1 MRICGIVSEYNPFH
15 AGHEWHITQTRN
27 IARTDLVI
35 CVMSASFVQR
45 GEPAVFDKWTR
56 AACALL
62 CGADAVVELPLL
74 SAVQSA
80 EGFAQG
86 GVAVLRALGAQAI
99 SFGSETADVNLLTQA
114 AHALAHETAD
124 FRRTLRQHLDEG
136 SSFPTA
142 RMKAALYSGSP
153 KSEAFG
159 GGYSGSLKSEAFWG
173 DDAPEIL
180 CNPNAILGIEYIKA
194 IIQSGADITPYAVP
208 RTGSAYHSADITDAV
223 PSATAL
229 RAALK
234 AGDTGQALAAMPIGC
249 RSYVRAQMDNG
260 LVPVFPECFDNAL
273 LFALRRNRH
282 DYIRQLHEVS
292 EGLENRIFE
301 AAQRC
306 TSREALISM
315 VKTKRYTYTRIS
327 RILLYALL
335 GITRD
340 TVKQHNRT
348 PLDHIRVLG
357 VKSPDVLSALSKT
370 CIVPLIAGSAANSLY
385 PALDTA
391 ATDLWAISQQASPF
405 LDGYQDYTQKLLISS
420 HF

>member
-15 AGHEWHITQTRN
+15 AGHEWHIAQTRD
-27 IARTDLVI
+27 ITRSDLVV

-45 GEPAVFDKWTR
+45 GEPAIFDKWTR

-86 GVAVLRALGAQAI
+86 GVSVLRALGAQAI
-99 SFGSETADVNLLTQA
+99 SFGSETADIDLLTKA
-114 AHALAHETAD
+114 AHVLADETAA
-124 FRRTLRQHLDEG
+124 FRRTLRQHLDDG
-136 SSFPTA
+136 SSFPAA
-142 RMKAALYSGSP
+142 RMQAALP
-153 KSEAFG
+153 
-159 GGYSGSLKSEAFWG
+159 
-173 DDAPEIL
+173 DAPEIL
-180 CNPNAILGIEYIKA
+180 CHPNAILGIEYIKA
-194 IIQSGADITPYAVP
+194 IIQSGADITPFAVP
-208 RTGSAYHSADITDAV
+208 RTGGAYHSADMTDTV

-234 AGDTGQALAAMPIGC
+234 VEETEQAIAAMPQDC
-249 RSYVRAQMDNG
+249 RDYVRAQLDQG
-260 LVPVFPECFDNAL
+260 LVPVYPDCFDNAL
-273 LFALRRNRH
+273 LFALRRSGL

-306 TSREALISM
+306 TSREALIGM

-335 GITRD
+335 GITREA
-340 TVKQHNRT
+340 VKLHNQA
-348 PLDHIRVLG
+348 PLNHVRILG

-370 CIVPLIAGSAANSLY
+370 CTVSLVAGSAANSPY
-385 PALDTA
+385 PTLDAA
-391 ATDLWAISQQASPF
+391 ATDVWALSQRVSPF
-405 LDGYQDYTQKLLISS
+405 QDGYRDFTQKLLIRSQ
-420 HF
+420 F

>member
-15 AGHEWHITQTRN
+15 TGHEWHIAQTRK
-27 IARTDLVI
+27 ITGADFVV

-80 EGFAQG
+80 EGFARG

-99 SFGSETADVNLLTQA
+99 SFGSETDDIDLLTKA
-114 AHALAHETAD
+114 ARALADETEA
-124 FRRTLRQHLDEG
+124 FRRALKAYLDEG
-136 SSFPTA
+136 SSFPSA
-142 RMKAALYSGSP
+142 RMKAAFP
-153 KSEAFG
+153 EAPV
-159 GGYSGSLKSEAFWG
+159 A
-173 DDAPEIL
+173 L
-180 CNPNAILGIEYIKA
+180 CRPNAILGIEYIKA

-208 RTGSAYHSADITDAV
+208 RVGGAYHSADMTDEV

-234 AGDTGQALAAMPIGC
+234 AGDTESALAAIPHAC
-249 RSYVRAQMDNG
+249 RNYMRAQVEAG
-260 LVPVFPECFDNAL
+260 LAPAFPEAFDNAL
-273 LFALRRNRH
+273 MFALRRNGR
-282 DYIRQLHEVS
+282 DYIRRLHEVS
-292 EGLENRIFE
+292 EGLENRIMD
-301 AAQRC
+301 AAYRC
-306 TSREALISM
+306 TSREALIGI

-335 GITRD
+335 GVTRSA
-340 TVKQHNRT
+340 VRQHNRT
-348 PLDHIRVLG
+348 PVDHIRVLG

-370 CIVPLIAGSAANSLY
+370 CAVPVVAGSVANSPY
-385 PALDTA
+385 PPLDAA
-391 ATDLWAISQQASPF
+391 ATDVWALSQHASPF
-405 LDGYQDYTQKLLISS
+405 RDGCRDYTQKLLISS
-420 HF
+420 HL

>member
-15 AGHEWHITQTRN
+15 AGHEWHIAQTRN
-27 IARTDLVI
+27 IADADLVV

-99 SFGSETADVNLLTQA
+99 SFGSETADINKLTLA
-114 AHALAHETAD
+114 AQALACETEA

-136 SSFPTA
+136 SSYPTA
-142 RMKAALYSGSP
+142 RMKAALSSESP
-153 KSEAFG
+153 KSEV
-159 GGYSGSLKSEAFWG
+159 FWG
-173 DDAPEIL
+173 DSAPEIL

-194 IIQSGADITPYAVP
+194 IIQSGADITPYAIP
-208 RTGSAYHSADITDAV
+208 RTGGAYHSDDISDAV

-234 AGDTGQALAAMPIGC
+234 AGDISQALVAMPQGC
-249 RSYVRAQMDNG
+249 RSYMRAQMDAG
-260 LVPVFPECFDNAL
+260 LMPVFPECFDNAL
-273 LFALRRNRH
+273 LFALRRNGH
-282 DYIRQLHEVS
+282 AYIRQLHEVS
-292 EGLENRIFE
+292 EGLENRILE
-301 AAQRC
+301 SAESC
-306 TSREALISM
+306 TSREVLIGL

-340 TVKQHNRT
+340 AVQQHNRT
-348 PLDHIRVLG
+348 PLDHVRVLG
-357 VKSPDVLSALSKT
+357 VKSPDVLSALSRT
-370 CIVPLIAGSAANSLY
+370 CTVPLVSGSVANSPY
-385 PALDTA
+385 PALDAA
-391 ATDLWAISQQASPF
+391 ATDVWALSQRVSPF
-405 LDGYQDYTQKLLISS
+405 QKGYQDFTQKLLIGTQL
-420 HF
+420 

>member
-15 AGHEWHITQTRN
+15 AGHEWHIAQTRKY
-27 IARTDLVI
+27 AEADLVV

-45 GEPAVFDKWTR
+45 GEPAVYDKWTR

-62 CGADAVVELPLL
+62 CGADAVVELPLV

-86 GVAVLRALGAQAI
+86 GVAVLRALDAQAI
-99 SFGSETADVNLLTQA
+99 SFGSETDDIDMLTNA
-114 AHALAHETAD
+114 AHTLANETD
-124 FRRTLRQHLDEG
+124 SFRRTLRQHLDEG
-136 SSFPTA
+136 SNFPTA
-142 RMKAALYSGSP
+142 RMKAALP
-153 KSEAFG
+153 EAP
-159 GGYSGSLKSEAFWG
+159 
-173 DDAPEIL
+173 DVL
-180 CNPNAILGIEYIKA
+180 CHPNAILGLEYIKA
-194 IIQSGADITPYAVP
+194 IIQSGANITPYAVP
-208 RTGSAYHSADITDAV
+208 RTGGAYHSANMTDTV

-234 AGDTGQALAAMPIGC
+234 AGDSGQALAAMPQGC
-249 RSYVRAQMDNG
+249 RDYVRAQMDAG